1 MTGEE
6 LLKIRKARN
15 WTQPKMA
22 AELGVTVT
30 TLWRWEK
37 GASPISVMAEKS
49 IERLASETSEQAAA

>member
-6 LLKIRKARN
+6 LLKIRKARR

-37 GASPISVMAEKS
+37 GASPIGAMAEKS
-49 IERLASETSEQAAA
+49 IERLANETSEQAA